1 MSKPPRGIARFD
13 SSAAMVTA
21 LSNAL
26 HQRPFSSPS
35 QSPGLDRVLPAL
47 NLLPERLREWGYAVG
62 GMSEGITLAQAQQ
75 LDIEGI
81 ARWVAGQYPQQHYQA
96 AFVGSSN
103 GAMVHLAAAMG
114 VPWLPQTFLC
124 PVRSSHNDPDDA
136 QQGVTEGKPI
146 VDALLATSPHIAV
159 HQMQDPNQDRLMLEQ
174 MSYFR
179 LKHRKLP
186 LEYNEFLLSALPP
199 GGTLVINHCTQQWP
213 ATRTSDRS
221 FYQFGSLGGATE
233 QEYFEGG
240 PRVMEHL
247 ARYGSDREKWQ
258 PPAPDVTVPEAEW
271 GFDAHLMAE
280 LKKLA
285 NSQGWKL
292 VELRYENP
300 EALSFVAAEI
310 YRDWYMSAGIIA
322 SRLVVDNFLLM
333 DPWTTMQQHAIPF
346 WLSFCTE
353 PSASS
358 LQRYLDRQPPFR
370 NIDLM
375 LFSHGTESI
384 GMASIDRWQQL
395 LNYATDEG
403 AFVGVD
409 TEKFPRDFATLSR
422 FDRELQQRA
431 PLLPPPDPLT
441 VESFLAAVQR
451 YGDKFHVECLQHN

>member
-1 MSKPPRGIARFD
+1 MSKPPKGIARFD
-13 SSAAMVTA
+13 SSAAMLVA
-21 LSNAL
+21 LANAL
-26 HQRPFSSPS
+26 HDRPFASPS
-35 QSPGLDRVLPAL
+35 QSPTLDRVLPAL
-47 NLLPERLREWGYAVG
+47 NLLPERVREWGYALG
-62 GMSEGITLAQAQQ
+62 GMAEGLSLSQAQQ
-75 LDIEGI
+75 LDIEAI
-81 ARWVAGQYPQQHYQA
+81 ARWVANQYPQQQYQA

-124 PVRSSHNDPDDA
+124 PVRSQHNDPDDA
-136 QQGVTEGKPI
+136 QKGMAHGKPI
-146 VDALLATSPHIAV
+146 TDALLAASPHLAV

-174 MSYFR
+174 IAYFR

-186 LEYNEFLLSALPP
+186 LEYHEFLLSSLPP

-221 FYQFGSLGGATE
+221 FYQFGALGGATE
-233 QEYFEGG
+233 QEYFSGG
-240 PRVMEHL
+240 PRVMEYL
-247 ARYGSDREKWQ
+247 ARCGVEREKWD

-285 NSQGWKL
+285 NSQNWKL

-300 EALSFVAAEI
+300 EALSFVTAEI
-310 YRDWYMSAGIIA
+310 YRDWYLSAGVIA

-333 DPWTTMQQHAIPF
+333 DPWTSMQQYAIPF
-346 WLSFCTE
+346 WLAFCTE
-353 PSASS
+353 PSAHT

-384 GMASIDRWQQL
+384 GMAPIERWQQL
-395 LNYATDEG
+395 LDYAKDEG

-409 TEKFPRDFATLSR
+409 TERFPRDFATLTR
-422 FDRELQQRA
+422 FDEELKQRA
-431 PLLPPPDPLT
+431 PLLSPPEPLT
-441 VESFLAAVQR
+441 TEKFLAGVQR
-451 YGDKFHVECLQHN
+451 YGDKFQVECLLHN

>member
-136 QQGVTEGKPI
+136 QQGFTEGKPI

-333 DPWTTMQQHAIPF
+333 DPWTTMH
-346 WLSFCTE
+346 
-353 PSASS
+353 
-358 LQRYLDRQPPFR
+358 QRRPDGQAEAGHEKTAAGCVAHDR
-370 NIDLM
+370 
-375 LFSHGTESI
+375 
-384 GMASIDRWQQL
+384 
-395 LNYATDEG
+395 
-403 AFVGVD
+403 GVD
-409 TEKFPRDFATLSR
+409 LNGVTDRKHGRHSSMNWVGDGLSARRAAFHHRASNPVSKRNSSRLPAGRLEEQGRDVL
-422 FDRELQQRA
+422 DME
-431 PLLPPPDPLT
+431 
-441 VESFLAAVQR
+441 
-451 YGDKFHVECLQHN
+451 GG

>member
-1 MSKPPRGIARFD
+1 MSKPPRGIARYD
-13 SSAAMVTA
+13 SAVAMVTA

-35 QSPGLDRVLPAL
+35 QSPTLDRVLPAL
-47 NLLPERLREWGYAVG
+47 NLLPDRMREWSYAVG
-62 GMSEGITLAQAQQ
+62 GMTEGVTLNQLQQ

-81 ARWVAGQYPQQHYQA
+81 ARWIAARYPQQHYPA
-96 AFVGSSN
+96 VFVGASN

-124 PVRSSHNDPDDA
+124 PVRSLHNDPDNA
-136 QQGVTEGKPI
+136 QEGMANGKPAT
-146 VDALLATSPHIAV
+146 DALLATSPHIAV
-159 HQMQDPNQDRLMLEQ
+159 HQMQDPNQGRLMLEQ
-174 MSYFR
+174 IAWFY

-186 LEYNEFLLSALPP
+186 LEYSEFLLSALPP

-221 FYQFGSLGGATE
+221 FYQFGAPGGATE
-233 QEYFEGG
+233 QEYFQGG
-240 PRVMEHL
+240 SRVAEHL
-247 ARYGSDREKWQ
+247 ARYGRDEEKWT
-258 PPAPDVTVPEAEW
+258 PPTPDVIVPEAEW

-285 NSQGWKL
+285 NTQGWKL

-300 EALSFVAAEI
+300 EALSFVTAEI
-310 YRDWYMSAGIIA
+310 YRDWYMSAGVIA
-322 SRLVVDNFLLM
+322 SRLVVDSFLLM
-333 DPWTTMQQHAIPF
+333 DPWTTIQQRAIPF

-353 PSASS
+353 PSANS

-384 GMASIDRWQQL
+384 GMAPVERWQQL
-395 LNYATDEG
+395 LNYASDEG

-409 TEKFPRDFATLSR
+409 VERFPRDFAALSR

-431 PLLPPPDPLT
+431 PLLPPPEALST
-441 VESFLAAVQR
+441 AAFLAGVQR
-451 YGDKFHVECLQHN
+451 YGDKFQVECLRHN